1 MGTTVFALVLCFT
14 SSSFGTRSLP
24 LCENLESG
32 KAVCSKVND
41 YDHLQVPSLPT
52 NIKIEI
58 SPNGIQEID
67 EKKQTITFQAGISMS
82 WVDDRLSLAGL
93 AENET
98 YFLRMNHL
106 KNMLWVPDLHFPNAV
121 HLQKA
126 EGFKGKHLQILYFNA
141 VNGRQFIQFAD
152 TFVVTVECK
161 MSFSSFPFD
170 NQECEWLMRTIDLV
184 SSQVVLQQPI
194 LYIPDGYDLIQAK
207 DNEPL
212 KIDSSGL
219 AFDIAARSL
228 GPVISRFLYDTE
240 FSTARIKFYLHRKQ
254 EELNKLLI
262 SYYFPS
268 GAFAALSLFSF
279 SIHPEVVSCFTI
291 QSKHVFDGLFFR
303 FQVEWVCW

>member
-1 MGTTVFALVLCFT
+1 MCVMGTAVFALVLCFT

-24 LCENLESG
+24 LCDDVESG
-32 KAVCSKVND
+32 SKAVCSQVSD

-52 NIKIEI
+52 TIKIEI

-67 EKKQTITFQAGISMS
+67 EKKQTITFQAGIAMS
-82 WVDDRLSLAGL
+82 WVDDRLSLAGVGD
-93 AENET
+93 NET
-98 YFLRMNHL
+98 FFLRMNHL
-106 KNMLWVPDLHFPNAV
+106 KNVLWVPDFYFPNAV

-141 VNGRQFIQFAD
+141 VHGTQFIQFAD

-161 MSFSSFPFD
+161 MSFSNFPFD
-170 NQECEWLMRTIDLV
+170 NQQCEWLMRTVDLV
-184 SSQVVLQQPI
+184 ASQVVLQPPI
-194 LYIPDGYDLIQAK
+194 LYIPQDYDFIQAK
-207 DNEPL
+207 HNESL

-228 GPVISRFLYDTE
+228 EPVMSHFLYDTE
-240 FSTARIKFYLHRKQ
+240 FSTARIKFHLHRKR

-279 SIHPEVVSCFTI
+279 SIHPEVVSGKKI
-291 QSKHVFDGLFFR
+291 QRKHVFHGLI
-303 FQVEWVCW
+303 